1 MGLLFVGYYFV
12 LDGCNE
18 GANIRIKE
26 NNYKRLGFFQFFA
39 SGFPKML
46 YFCSRLSPYKGE
58 EKPL

>member
-12 LDGCNE
+12 LDSCIE

-39 SGFPKML
+39 SGFPKCCI
-46 YFCSRLSPYKGE
+46 FAAA
-58 EKPL
+58 